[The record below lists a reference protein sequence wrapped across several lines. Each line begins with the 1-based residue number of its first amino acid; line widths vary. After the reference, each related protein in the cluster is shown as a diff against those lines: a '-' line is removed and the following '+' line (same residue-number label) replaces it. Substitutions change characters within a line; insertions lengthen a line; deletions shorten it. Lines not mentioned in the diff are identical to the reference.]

1 MDGKEIFRKAVRV
14 VVESAEKAMAD
25 AGLGVDD
32 ISLFVPHQANLRII
46 QAACQR
52 LGISEEKSAIVIDRY
67 GNTSSASIPLALVDA
82 IDNGG

>member
-1 MDGKEIFRKAVRV
+1 MPASGRRHQPVR
-14 VVESAEKAMAD
+14 A
-25 AGLGVDD
+25 
-32 ISLFVPHQANLRII
+32 HQANLRII